1 MSPAYLLLTKYNWN
15 ETLCCLLPW
24 VFALLMYKS
33 LKSFKDTSHSSKA
46 VFRQQLW
53 AALAGLTLVA
63 AYATHGRMIAML
75 AAGVVLELVVLF
87 TMKRKVF
94 ALSGFF
100 SSVVVGFL
108 ADKMIKGYLQ
118 NVLWL

>member
-1 MSPAYLLLTKYNWN
+1 
-15 ETLCCLLPW
+15 
-24 VFALLMYKS
+24 MYKS

-75 AAGVVLELVVLF
+75 AAGVVLELVVL
-87 TMKRKVF
+87 R
-94 ALSGFF
+94 SR
-100 SSVVVGFL
+100 
-108 ADKMIKGYLQ
+108 
-118 NVLWL
+118 